1 MPLNVFYFQQDDV
14 FEETATD
21 NQDYPIQ
28 QGQELLLVNGS
39 NDPVCSSVAPF
50 AEEGDAPILGL
61 LPDGEWLLW
70 TPQIMFE
77 DNGPSINDNGADLSS
92 KVLQDGGGA
101 AVVATNEKLMCS
113 NVQRSFINEDSEYM
127 FVGHLCISKGFL
139 PLKSCL
145 SLFAYVTHS
154 LLLEY

>member
-39 NDPVCSSVAPF
+39 NDPVCSSFPPF
-50 AEEGDAPILGL
+50 AEVGDAPIFGL
-61 LPDGEWLLW
+61 RPDGEWLLW

-101 AVVATNEKLMCS
+101 AVVATNEKLTCS
-113 NVQRSFINEDSEYM
+113 NVQRSFINEDSELIYM
-127 FVGHLCISKGFL
+127 FVEHLCISKGFL
-139 PLKSCL
+139 PLISCL
-145 SLFAYVTHS
+145 CLYSCHTQLAS
-154 LLLEY
+154 

>member
-1 MPLNVFYFQQDDV
+1 
-14 FEETATD
+14 
-21 NQDYPIQ
+21 
-28 QGQELLLVNGS
+28 
-39 NDPVCSSVAPF
+39 
-50 AEEGDAPILGL
+50 
-61 LPDGEWLLW
+61 
-70 TPQIMFE
+70 MFE

-145 SLFAYVTHS
+145 SLCLCHTQLAS
-154 LLLEY
+154 